1 MSKKESELKFC
12 SIINIA
18 KNMKSIDTLISMIE
32 SSNLVPQEIKNQAN
46 DARQAQKEIKNEIT
60 NNSKK

>member
-1 MSKKESELKFC
+1 
-12 SIINIA
+12 
-18 KNMKSIDTLISMIE
+18 MKSIDTLISMIE